1 MRLIIKSRYK
11 RILKILLMMVVMT
24 TSQFISAQDNTPPE
38 KDINAYLSEAR
49 KFKNQ
54 NQIDL
59 ALKAMAKAADLAEV
73 DDDIKTVIDSYH
85 EISLLNLKLGQE
97 ENALWYYERA
107 GVSLEDITYPQ
118 GSATHLYI
126 EALNYF
132 KNEKPHQA
140 LILLEEAK
148 KLNNDRHLL
157 NGISLLE
164 GNISLKIKKYSVAS
178 RNFNSLVV
186 NSDIYEKA
194 YLTTK
199 AYLGLAQLNIALDS
213 LDSAAKNGTSAL
225 KLAEENNFHQEI
237 LEANELLGKAYE
249 KLGKYDSALIYN
261 RNLLQIKDSL
271 LAFERIN
278 AQVKTAD
285 QLRGEL
291 MDSTIKKQDI
301 EIKDLNESSSRSEIT
316 AILTSAFLTIISL
329 LAVSLY
335 RNNQIKLKTNDLLH
349 TKNRELQSARDAAVQ
364 SMEAKTNFLSTVSH
378 ELRTPLY
385 AVTGLTHLLLEE
397 NPSKKQEEHLEA
409 LKFSGDYLL
418 NFINDILQINKID
431 ADKMEPLNIEFN
443 LKKVLTEVINSL
455 QQSAKANKT
464 IITLDYDQNIPS
476 HLLSDPLK
484 LSQIF
489 INLVGNALKFTKK
502 GEVTVITKLQE
513 QREDEVTIYFEIKD
527 TGIGIAPEKQE
538 NIFDSFEQGSI
549 QINREYG
556 GTGLGLT
563 IVKSLIGLF
572 ESTIR
577 LKSELG
583 KGSSFFFELALKTTE
598 SSEIDDINFQ
608 ITEREYDLTGLHI
621 LIVEDNKINQVITK
635 KMLVKK
641 EVTCDIA
648 SNGTDAIE
656 MVRTNT
662 YDAVLMDIHMPGIS
676 GEEATIEIRK
686 FNTVLPIIALT
697 AISLDDSLE
706 SFYAAG
712 VNDVVTKPFKPEV
725 FYQKIGQNVFSPK
738 ITNPAS

>member
-1 MRLIIKSRYK
+1 MIIKSRYK